1 MLHFYDFEVFK
12 EDWVVVIINP
22 ILKLETV
29 IVNNREE
36 LAAYYNKYKND
47 IYIGYNS
54 RNYDQYIFKS
64 ILIGFNPKRINDY
77 IINDGIKGWEID
89 RRFRNIPL
97 NNFDVMGKNDGGL
110 KTLEGFM
117 GSDIQETSV
126 PFDIPRKLSYN
137 ELQEVISYCK
147 HDVEQTA
154 EVFLR
159 RENEFNSQIDL
170 IKTFNLQLDCV
181 GKTQAQLASIILNA
195 RKKTFYDEWD
205 IRLPETLKL
214 DKYKFIADW
223 FLDEKNYNDE
233 SALNCNISGVQH
245 NIAWG
250 GIHGAK
256 EKYKYVCKDD
266 ELLVMAD
273 VDQLYPTIMVK
284 YKLLSRAVRD
294 YERFENI
301 LATSLRLKAEKKQ
314 KEREPY
320 KRICNISYGAMGDEY
335 NSMYD
340 PLHRKLVCVFGQVLL
355 IDLIE
360 KIEDFSELIQ
370 SNTDGILI
378 KIKRK
383 DFDLLDDTVFE
394 WEQRTGLKM
403 SFDFY
408 KMIVQKDVN
417 NYIAV
422 DYERNKKRKGLYVK
436 ALDDLDNDLP
446 IVNKA
451 VSDYLTEGVFPV
463 DTIMNCN
470 ELKMFQKLVKVSKK
484 YKFAYHNGQ
493 RLNEKTFRVFAS
505 RDNNDSYIGKQKDY
519 GTTIEKFANTPAN
532 CFIDNSEVNG
542 KEVPMKLNKQ
552 WYIDLAIKRVEDFGF
567 NASKYKQMKLF

>member
-12 EDWVVVIINP
+12 EDWIVVIINP
-22 ILKLETV
+22 ILKLESV
-29 IVNNREE
+29 IVNNRDE
-36 LAAYYNKYKND
+36 LIQYYNKYKND
-47 IYIGYNS
+47 IFVGYNS
-54 RNYDQYIFKS
+54 RCYDQYILKS
-64 ILIGFNPKRINDY
+64 ILLGMNPKNINDY
-77 IINDGIKGWEID
+77 IINDGMKGWEID
-89 RRFRNIPL
+89 RRFNNVPL
-97 NNFDVMGKNDGGL
+97 NNYDVMVKNDGGL
-110 KTLEGFM
+110 KTLEGFL
-117 GSDIQETSV
+117 GSNIQETSV
-126 PFDIPRKLSYN
+126 PFNIPRKLSYE
-137 ELQEVISYCK
+137 ELVEVVNYCK

-170 IKTFNLQLDCV
+170 IKTFNLKLDCV
-181 GKTQAQLASIILNA
+181 GKTQAQLAAIILNA

-223 FLDEKNYNDE
+223 FLDEKNYNIN
-233 SALNCNISGVQH
+233 SSLNCDISGVQH

-273 VDQLYPTIMVK
+273 VDQLYPTIMFK

-301 LATSLRLKAEKKQ
+301 LATSLRLKAEKKK

-422 DYERNKKRKGLYVK
+422 DYEGNKKRKGLYVK

-451 VSDYLTEGVFPV
+451 VSDYLTEGIFPV
-463 DTIMNCN
+463 DTIVNCN
-470 ELKMFQKLVKVSKK
+470 ELKMFQKLVKVSNK
-484 YKFAYHNGQ
+484 YKFAYHNGKL
-493 RLNEKTFRVFAS
+493 LNEKTFRVFAS

-552 WYIDLAIKRVEDFGF
+552 WYIDLATKRIEDFGL
-567 NASKYKQMKLF
+567 NANKYEQLELL